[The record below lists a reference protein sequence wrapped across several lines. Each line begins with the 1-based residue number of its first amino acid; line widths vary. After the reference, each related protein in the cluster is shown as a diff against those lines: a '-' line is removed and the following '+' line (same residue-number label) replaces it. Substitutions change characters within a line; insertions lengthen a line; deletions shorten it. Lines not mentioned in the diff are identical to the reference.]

1 MTRIVSLIASST
13 EIACALGLEDQLVGR
28 SHECDFPE
36 SVKRLPVC
44 TEPKFDVHGSSS
56 EIDQRVK
63 ALLRDALSVY
73 RVHPDLL
80 KQLRPEVILTQTQCE
95 VCAVSLKDVEEVVGD
110 WISSHPRIVSLAP
123 NALADVW
130 ADIQRVAEALNVPER
145 GQELVYQLKDR
156 MAALSLKARQ
166 QSKRPTVAC
175 IEWIEP
181 LMAAGN
187 WMPELVEMAC
197 GINLFGEAGKHA
209 PWMTWEQLCEKDPEV
224 IVLLPCG
231 FDIERIQQE
240 MPLLTQKPEWG
251 RLQAVQAGRVF
262 LTDGNQYFNR
272 PGPRL
277 VESLEILAEL
287 LHPETFRFGH
297 EGKGWRR
304 WQGKEAPPGSS
315 WLDRLEIVRGD
326 ITKLAVDAIV
336 NAARPSLLGGGGVDG
351 AIHRAA
357 GRDLLAECATLG
369 GCPTGEARIT
379 KGYNLPA
386 KHVIHTVGPIWDG
399 GEAGEDADLASCYRN
414 CLALLVQSGL
424 RTVAFCSISTGA
436 YGFPLDRARSI
447 ALREIRSFFERNTT
461 VEKVTVICFEEDV
474 YQSYLA
480 GVEEM
485 RGGSA

>member
-1 MTRIVSLIASST
+1 MPRIVSLIASST
-13 EIACALGLEDQLVGR
+13 EIVCALGLEDQLVGR

-36 SVKRLPVC
+36 SVQRLPVC
-44 TEPKFDVHGSSS
+44 TEPKFNVHGSSG

-73 RVHPDLL
+73 RVHPDIL

-95 VCAVSLKDVEEVVGD
+95 VCAVSLKDVEQAVDD
-110 WISSHPRIVSLAP
+110 WIDSRPRIVSLAP

-130 ADIQRVAEALNVPER
+130 KDIQRVAEALNVTDR
-145 GQELVYQLKDR
+145 GQSLVQHLQQR
-156 MAALSLKARQ
+156 MAVLAEKARQ
-166 QSKRPTVAC
+166 QSHRPTVAC

-187 WMPELVEMAC
+187 WMPELVEMA
-197 GINLFGEAGKHA
+197 GGANLFGEAGKHA

-240 MPLLTQKPEWG
+240 MPLLTQRPEWG
-251 RLQAVQAGRVF
+251 RLRAVQAGRVF

-277 VESLEILAEL
+277 AESLEILAEL
-287 LHPETFRFGH
+287 LHPETFSFGH

-304 WQGKEAPPGSS
+304 WQGKESPPSAS
-315 WLDRLEIVRGD
+315 WFDRLEIVRGD

-357 GRDLLAECATLG
+357 GPDLLAECATFG
-369 GCPTGEARIT
+369 GCLTGEARIT
-379 KGYNLPA
+379 KGYKLPA

-399 GEAGEDADLASCYRN
+399 GQAGEDVDLTSCYRN
-414 CLALLVQSGL
+414 CFALVEQHGL

-447 ALREIRSFFERNTT
+447 ALHEIWTFLERDTT
-461 VEKVTVICFEEDV
+461 VEKVTIICFEEDV
-474 YQSYLA
+474 FQSYHA
-480 GVEEM
+480 GLEEM
-485 RGGSA
+485 RT